1 MVNSYSTA
9 IVKNIQVINDRYCKL
24 TLKAPAQAA
33 KALPGQF
40 VMLYLPGEYGPM
52 LPRPFSIFAAD
63 REKELISLLFEIRGR
78 GTDLAAGID
87 EGSGIKLLGP
97 VGSNFPEPP
106 PGALL
111 LAGGLGI
118 APLAFLVKNTK
129 IPVTIIYA
137 VQKADCLACQPE
149 ELTRPGLTLLLAS
162 EDGSIGYEGSALD
175 LLSIH
180 LEQASA
186 LYSCGPRKML
196 SKAASMAAKAGV
208 DCYISLEER
217 MACGIG
223 ACLGCVTE
231 TAQGYKRVCSDG
243 PVFAAAEVVFDEKS

>member
-175 LLSIH
+175 LLAIH

-208 DCYISLEER
+208 ECYISLEER